1 MALLI
6 NRQEETTQLT
16 QAIDQDGLRDLK
28 VSPAPRAN
36 GKERLATRTTP
47 PAPVDTLRTLAA
59 RLQAQVDSA
68 DIEADPEALMVLRS
82 VRRRLKQ
89 VNEALARI
97 EEGKYGICADCD
109 KPIENDRL
117 VLQPVAT
124 RCTSCQ
130 TIAEWRGY
138 A

>member
-1 MALLI
+1 MAMLI
-6 NRQEETTQLT
+6 NRLEEPAQPT
-16 QAIDQDGLRDLK
+16 QAIEQDGPRDPK
-28 VSPAPRAN
+28 VSPAPRGN
-36 GKERLATRTTP
+36 GKGRSAKP
-47 PAPVDTLRTLAA
+47 PAPADTLRTLAA
-59 RLQAQVDSA
+59 RLQAQLDSA
-68 DIEADPEALMVLRS
+68 DMDSDPEARMVLRS

-89 VNEALARI
+89 VNEALARV

-124 RCTSCQ
+124 RCTGCQ